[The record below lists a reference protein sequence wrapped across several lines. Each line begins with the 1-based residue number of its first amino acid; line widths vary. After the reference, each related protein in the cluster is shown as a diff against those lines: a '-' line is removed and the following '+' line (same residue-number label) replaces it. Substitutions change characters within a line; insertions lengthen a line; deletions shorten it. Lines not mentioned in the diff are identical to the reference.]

1 VSNTIYINAKT
12 TAFINYRL
20 TNKGNALQFLRINT
34 VMKKIIIAIVIA
46 AIAVGVYVFLTK
58 PKAPI
63 AGVAAQEAALIYDA
77 EVTKIDAATRTVTL
91 KNADGETSI
100 VAGPEVKN
108 FAEIKVGDR
117 FDVVYEL
124 AVAIELVKV
133 KNSGTTS
140 EQVTT
145 STTTAPQG
153 DKPGMITTNTV
164 TATANVEAIDTAKNI
179 VSLKGPQG
187 NVFKV
192 KVQNPDLMKDIAV
205 NDQVKVVYTEAI
217 AAVVSAPAT
226 KK

>member
-1 VSNTIYINAKT
+1 
-12 TAFINYRL
+12 
-20 TNKGNALQFLRINT
+20 
-34 VMKKIIIAIVIA
+34 MKKIIIAIVIA
-46 AIAVGVYVFLTK
+46 AIAVGGYFYLTK

-63 AGVAAQEAALIYDA
+63 AGVAAQESALIYDG

-91 KNADGETSI
+91 KNKDGETSI

-108 FAEIKVGDR
+108 FAEIKVGNH

-133 KNSGTTS
+133 KNPGTTS
-140 EQVTT
+140 EQVST
-145 STTTAPQG
+145 STTTSPQG
-153 DKPGMITTNTV
+153 DKPGMITTKTV
-164 TATANVEAIDTAKNI
+164 TATATVESIDAAKNI

-187 NVFKV
+187 NIFKV

-205 NDQVKVVYTEAI
+205 NDQVKVVYTDAI
-217 AAVVSAPAT
+217 AAVVSAPAA

>member
-1 VSNTIYINAKT
+1 
-12 TAFINYRL
+12 
-20 TNKGNALQFLRINT
+20 
-34 VMKKIIIAIVIA
+34 MKKIIIAVVIA
-46 AIAVGVYVFLTK
+46 AIAVGGYLFLTK

-63 AGVAAQEAALIYDA
+63 AGMAAQEAALIYDG

-91 KNADGETSI
+91 KNKDGETSI

-108 FAEIKVGDR
+108 FAEIKVGDH

-133 KNSGTTS
+133 KNPGVTS

-145 STTTAPQG
+145 STATAPQG

-164 TATANVEAIDTAKNI
+164 TATANVEAIDAAKNI

-187 NVFKV
+187 NIFKV

-217 AAVVSAPAT
+217 AAVVSAPA

>member
-1 VSNTIYINAKT
+1 MVMRSKFLKDQTI
-12 TAFINYRL
+12 
-20 TNKGNALQFLRINT
+20 
-34 VMKKIIIAIVIA
+34 MKKIIIAVVIA
-46 AIAVGVYVFLTK
+46 AIAVGAYLMLTK
-58 PKAPI
+58 PKAPV
-63 AGVAAQEAALIYDA
+63 AGVAAQEAALIYDG

-91 KNADGETSI
+91 KNQDGETSI

-117 FDVVYEL
+117 FDVVYEMAI
-124 AVAIELVKV
+124 AVELVKV
-133 KNSGTTS
+133 KNPGAVG
-140 EQVTT
+140 EQVST
-145 STTTAPQG
+145 STVTAPQG

-187 NVFKV
+187 NIFKV
-192 KVQNPDLMKDIAV
+192 KVKNADLLKDIAV

-217 AAVVSAPAT
+217 AAVVSAPA

>member
-1 VSNTIYINAKT
+1 
-12 TAFINYRL
+12 
-20 TNKGNALQFLRINT
+20 
-34 VMKKIIIAIVIA
+34 MKKIIIAVVIA
-46 AIAVGVYVFLTK
+46 AIAVGGYLFLTK

-63 AGVAAQEAALIYDA
+63 AGVAAQESALIYDG

-91 KNADGETSI
+91 KNKDGETSI

-108 FAEIKVGDR
+108 FAEIKVGDH

-133 KNSGTTS
+133 KNPGTTS
-140 EQVTT
+140 EQVST
-145 STTTAPQG
+145 STSTAPQG
-153 DKPGMITTNTV
+153 DKPGMITTKTV
-164 TATANVEAIDTAKNI
+164 TATANVEAIDAAKNV

-187 NVFKV
+187 NIFKV

-217 AAVVSAPAT
+217 AAVVSAPA

>member
-1 VSNTIYINAKT
+1 
-12 TAFINYRL
+12 
-20 TNKGNALQFLRINT
+20 
-34 VMKKIIIAIVIA
+34 MKKIIIAIVIA
-46 AIAVGVYVFLTK
+46 AIAVGAYVFLTK

-63 AGVAAQEAALIYDA
+63 AGIAAQEAALIYDG

-91 KNADGETSI
+91 KNKDGETSI

-108 FAEIKVGDR
+108 FAEIKVGDH

-133 KNSGTTS
+133 KNPGVTS

-145 STTTAPQG
+145 STATAPQG
-153 DKPGMITTNTV
+153 DKPGMITTNTI
-164 TATANVEAIDTAKNI
+164 TATANVEAIDAAKNT

-187 NVFKV
+187 NIFKV

-217 AAVVSAPAT
+217 AAVVSAPVA

>member
-1 VSNTIYINAKT
+1 
-12 TAFINYRL
+12 
-20 TNKGNALQFLRINT
+20 
-34 VMKKIIIAIVIA
+34 MKKIIIAVVIA
-46 AIAVGVYVFLTK
+46 AIAVGGYLFLTK

-63 AGVAAQEAALIYDA
+63 AGVAAQESALIYDG

-91 KNADGETSI
+91 KNKDGETSI

-108 FAEIKVGDR
+108 FAEIKVGDH

-133 KNSGTTS
+133 KNPGTTS
-140 EQVTT
+140 EQVST
-145 STTTAPQG
+145 STSTAPQG
-153 DKPGMITTNTV
+153 DKPGIITTKTV
-164 TATANVEAIDTAKNI
+164 TATANVEAIDAAKNV

-187 NVFKV
+187 NIFKV

-217 AAVVSAPAT
+217 AAVVSAPA

>member
-1 VSNTIYINAKT
+1 
-12 TAFINYRL
+12 
-20 TNKGNALQFLRINT
+20 
-34 VMKKIIIAIVIA
+34 MKKIIIAVVIA
-46 AIAVGVYVFLTK
+46 AIAVGGYLYLTK

-63 AGVAAQEAALIYDA
+63 AGVAAQESALIYDG

-91 KNADGETSI
+91 KNNDGETSI

-133 KNSGTTS
+133 KNPGTTS
-140 EQVTT
+140 EQVST

-153 DKPGMITTNTV
+153 DKPGMITTNTI
-164 TATANVEAIDTAKNI
+164 TATASVEAIDTAKNV

-187 NVFKV
+187 NIFKV

-217 AAVVSAPAT
+217 AAVVSAPA

>member
-1 VSNTIYINAKT
+1 
-12 TAFINYRL
+12 
-20 TNKGNALQFLRINT
+20 
-34 VMKKIIIAIVIA
+34 MKKIIIAVVIA
-46 AIAVGVYVFLTK
+46 AIAVAGYLFLTK

-63 AGVAAQEAALIYDA
+63 AGVAAQESALIYDG

-91 KNADGETSI
+91 KNKDGETSI

-108 FAEIKVGDR
+108 FAEIKVGDH

-133 KNSGTTS
+133 KNPGTTS
-140 EQVTT
+140 EQVST

-153 DKPGMITTNTV
+153 DKPGMITTKTI
-164 TATANVEAIDTAKNI
+164 TATANVEAIDAAKNI

-187 NVFKV
+187 NIFKA
-192 KVQNPDLMKDIAV
+192 KVQNPDLLKDIAV

-217 AAVVSAPAT
+217 AAVVSAPA

>member
-1 VSNTIYINAKT
+1 
-12 TAFINYRL
+12 
-20 TNKGNALQFLRINT
+20 
-34 VMKKIIIAIVIA
+34 MKKLLIIVVLA
-46 AIAVGVYVFLTK
+46 AIAAGAYFMLNK

-63 AGVAAQEAALIYDA
+63 AGVAAEEAALIYDG

-91 KNADGETSI
+91 KNQDGESTI

-117 FDVVYEL
+117 FDVIYEL

-133 KNSGTTS
+133 KNPGAPT

-153 DKPGMITTNTV
+153 DKPGMVTTNVV
-164 TATANVEAIDTAKNI
+164 TAVANVEAIDTAKSI

-187 NVFKV
+187 NIFKV
-192 KVQNPDLMKDIAV
+192 KVKNAELLKDIAV
-205 NDQVKVVYTEAI
+205 NDQVKVVYAEAI
-217 AAVVSAPAT
+217 AAVVSAPAA

>member
-1 VSNTIYINAKT
+1 
-12 TAFINYRL
+12 
-20 TNKGNALQFLRINT
+20 
-34 VMKKIIIAIVIA
+34 MKKIIIAIVIA
-46 AIAVGVYVFLTK
+46 AIAVGAYLFLTK

-63 AGVAAQEAALIYDA
+63 AGVAAQEAALIYDG
-77 EVTKIDAATRTVTL
+77 EVTKIDVATRTVTL
-91 KNADGETSI
+91 KNQDGETSI

-117 FDVVYEL
+117 FDVVYEM

-133 KNSGTTS
+133 KNPGTTS
-140 EQVTT
+140 EQATT

-153 DKPGMITTNTV
+153 DKPGMITTNTI
-164 TATANVEAIDTAKNI
+164 TATANIEAIDATKNI

-217 AAVVSAPAT
+217 AAVVSAPAA

>member
-1 VSNTIYINAKT
+1 
-12 TAFINYRL
+12 
-20 TNKGNALQFLRINT
+20 
-34 VMKKIIIAIVIA
+34 MKKIVIVIILT
-46 AIAVGVYVFLTK
+46 AIAAAAYFMLNQPK
-58 PKAPI
+58 PPVA
-63 AGVAAQEAALIYDA
+63 AVAAQETALIYDG
-77 EVTKIDAATRTVTL
+77 EVIKIDAATRTVTL
-91 KNADGETSI
+91 KNQDGESTI

-108 FAEIKVGDR
+108 FDEIKVGDR

-133 KNSGTTS
+133 KNPGTTS

-153 DKPGMITTNTV
+153 DKPGMITSNTV
-164 TATANVEAIDTAKNI
+164 TATANVEAIDTAKNT

-187 NVFKV
+187 NIFKV

-205 NDQVKVVYTEAI
+205 NDQVRVVYTEAI
-217 AAVVSAPAT
+217 AAVVSAPAA

>member
-1 VSNTIYINAKT
+1 
-12 TAFINYRL
+12 
-20 TNKGNALQFLRINT
+20 
-34 VMKKIIIAIVIA
+34 MKKIIIAIVIA
-46 AIAVGVYVFLTK
+46 AIAVGGYLYLTK

-63 AGVAAQEAALIYDA
+63 AGLAAQESALIYDG
-77 EVTKIDAATRTVTL
+77 EVIKVDATTRTVTL
-91 KNADGETSI
+91 KNQDGETSI

-133 KNSGTTS
+133 KNPGTTS

-164 TATANVEAIDTAKNI
+164 TATANVEAIDTVKNT

-187 NVFKV
+187 NIFKV

-217 AAVVSAPAT
+217 AAVVSAPA

>member
-1 VSNTIYINAKT
+1 
-12 TAFINYRL
+12 
-20 TNKGNALQFLRINT
+20 
-34 VMKKIIIAIVIA
+34 MKKIIIAIVIA
-46 AIAVGVYVFLTK
+46 AIAVGGYFYLTK

-63 AGVAAQEAALIYDA
+63 AGVAAQESALIYDG

-91 KNADGETSI
+91 KNKDGETSI

-108 FAEIKVGDR
+108 FAEIKVGDH

-133 KNSGTTS
+133 KNPGTTS
-140 EQVTT
+140 EQVST
-145 STTTAPQG
+145 SSTTAPQG
-153 DKPGMITTNTV
+153 DKPGMITTKTV
-164 TATANVEAIDTAKNI
+164 TATATVESIDAAKNI
-179 VSLKGPQG
+179 VSLKGTQG
-187 NVFKV
+187 NIFKV

-217 AAVVSAPAT
+217 AAVVSAPAA

>member
-1 VSNTIYINAKT
+1 
-12 TAFINYRL
+12 
-20 TNKGNALQFLRINT
+20 
-34 VMKKIIIAIVIA
+34 MKKIIIAVVVA
-46 AIAVGVYVFLTK
+46 AIAVGGYFYLTK

-63 AGVAAQEAALIYDA
+63 AGVAAQESALIYDG

-91 KNADGETSI
+91 KNNDGETTI

-117 FDVVYEL
+117 FDVVYEM

-133 KNSGTTS
+133 KNPGVTG

-145 STTTAPQG
+145 STATAPQG

-164 TATANVEAIDTAKNI
+164 TATANVEAIDAAKNI

-187 NVFKV
+187 NIVKV

-217 AAVVSAPAT
+217 AAVVTAPA

>member
-1 VSNTIYINAKT
+1 
-12 TAFINYRL
+12 
-20 TNKGNALQFLRINT
+20 
-34 VMKKIIIAIVIA
+34 MKKIIIAIVIA
-46 AIAVGVYVFLTK
+46 AIAVGAYLFLTK

-63 AGVAAQEAALIYDA
+63 AGVAAQEAALIYDG

-91 KNADGETSI
+91 KNKDGETSI

-117 FDVVYEL
+117 FYVVYEL

-133 KNSGTTS
+133 KNPGTTS

-164 TATANVEAIDTAKNI
+164 TATANVEAIDAAKNI

-217 AAVVSAPAT
+217 AAVVSAPAA

>member
-1 VSNTIYINAKT
+1 
-12 TAFINYRL
+12 
-20 TNKGNALQFLRINT
+20 
-34 VMKKIIIAIVIA
+34 MKKILIVVVLA
-46 AIAVGVYVFLTK
+46 AIAVGAYFVLNQ
-58 PKAPI
+58 PKAPV
-63 AGVAAQEAALIYDA
+63 AAVAAQETALLYDG
-77 EVTKIDAATRTVTL
+77 EVINIDAATRTVTL
-91 KNADGETSI
+91 KNQDGESTI

-124 AVAIELVKV
+124 AIAVELVKV
-133 KNSGTTS
+133 KNPGVTG

-145 STTTAPQG
+145 TTATAPQG
-153 DKPGMITTNTV
+153 DKPGVITTNTI
-164 TATANVEAIDTAKNI
+164 TATANVEAIDATKNI

-187 NVFKV
+187 NIFKV

-217 AAVVSAPAT
+217 AAVVSAPAA

>member
-1 VSNTIYINAKT
+1 MVMPFQYVMDQNI
-12 TAFINYRL
+12 
-20 TNKGNALQFLRINT
+20 
-34 VMKKIIIAIVIA
+34 MKKIIIAVVIA
-46 AIAVGVYVFLTK
+46 AIAVGGYLFLTK

-63 AGVAAQEAALIYDA
+63 AGVAAQESALIYDG

-91 KNADGETSI
+91 KNKDGETSI

-108 FAEIKVGDR
+108 FAEIKVGDH

-133 KNSGTTS
+133 KNPGTTS
-140 EQVTT
+140 EQVST

-164 TATANVEAIDTAKNI
+164 TATANVEAIDTTKNV

-217 AAVVSAPAT
+217 AAVVTAPAA

>member
-1 VSNTIYINAKT
+1 
-12 TAFINYRL
+12 
-20 TNKGNALQFLRINT
+20 
-34 VMKKIIIAIVIA
+34 MKKIIIAVVIA
-46 AIAVGVYVFLTK
+46 AIAVGGYLYITK

-63 AGVAAQEAALIYDA
+63 AGVAAQEAALLYDG

-91 KNADGETSI
+91 KNKDGETSI

-108 FAEIKVGDR
+108 FAEIKVGDH

-124 AVAIELVKV
+124 AIAIELVKV
-133 KNSGTTS
+133 KNPGVTS

-145 STTTAPQG
+145 STATAPQG

-164 TATANVEAIDTAKNI
+164 TATANVEAIDAAKNI

-187 NVFKV
+187 NIFKV

-217 AAVVSAPAT
+217 AAVVSAPA

>member
-1 VSNTIYINAKT
+1 
-12 TAFINYRL
+12 
-20 TNKGNALQFLRINT
+20 
-34 VMKKIIIAIVIA
+34 MKKIIIAIIIA
-46 AIAVGVYVFLTK
+46 AIAVGAYLFLTK
-58 PKAPI
+58 PQAPV
-63 AGVAAQEAALIYDA
+63 AAVAAQESALIYDG

-91 KNADGETSI
+91 KNQDGETSI

-133 KNSGTTS
+133 KNPGTTG
-140 EQVTT
+140 EQTT
-145 STTTAPQG
+145 TTTTTAPQG
-153 DKPGMITTNTV
+153 EKPGMITTNTV
-164 TATANVEAIDTAKNI
+164 TATASVEAIDTAKNT

-187 NVFKV
+187 NIFKV

-217 AAVVSAPAT
+217 AAVVSAPAA

>member
-1 VSNTIYINAKT
+1 
-12 TAFINYRL
+12 
-20 TNKGNALQFLRINT
+20 
-34 VMKKIIIAIVIA
+34 MKKIIIAIVIA
-46 AIAVGVYVFLTK
+46 AIAVGGYFYHTN

-63 AGVAAQEAALIYDA
+63 AGVAAQESALIYDG

-91 KNADGETSI
+91 KNKDGETSI

-108 FAEIKVGDR
+108 FAEIKVGDH

-133 KNSGTTS
+133 KNPGTTS
-140 EQVTT
+140 EQVST

-164 TATANVEAIDTAKNI
+164 TATANVEAIDTTKNV

-217 AAVVSAPAT
+217 AAVVTAPAA

>member
-1 VSNTIYINAKT
+1 
-12 TAFINYRL
+12 
-20 TNKGNALQFLRINT
+20 
-34 VMKKIIIAIVIA
+34 MKKIIIAIVIA
-46 AIAVGVYVFLTK
+46 AVAVGGYFYLTK

-63 AGVAAQEAALIYDA
+63 AGATAQESALIYDG
-77 EVTKIDAATRTVTL
+77 EVIKIDAATRTVTL
-91 KNADGETSI
+91 KNKDGETSI

-108 FAEIKVGDR
+108 FAEIKVGDH

-133 KNSGTTS
+133 KNPGVTG

-145 STTTAPQG
+145 STATAPQG

-164 TATANVEAIDTAKNI
+164 TATANVEAIDAAKNI

-187 NVFKV
+187 NIIKV

-217 AAVVSAPAT
+217 AAVVSEPT

>member
-1 VSNTIYINAKT
+1 MVMRSKFLKDQTI
-12 TAFINYRL
+12 
-20 TNKGNALQFLRINT
+20 
-34 VMKKIIIAIVIA
+34 MKKIIIAVVIA
-46 AIAVGVYVFLTK
+46 AIAVGAYFMLTK
-58 PKAPI
+58 PKAPV
-63 AGVAAQEAALIYDA
+63 AGVAAQEAALIYDG

-91 KNADGETSI
+91 KNQDGETSI

-117 FDVVYEL
+117 FDVVYEMAI
-124 AVAIELVKV
+124 AVELVKV
-133 KNSGTTS
+133 KNPGAVG
-140 EQVTT
+140 EQVST
-145 STTTAPQG
+145 STVTAPQG

-164 TATANVEAIDTAKNI
+164 TATANVEAIDAAKNI

-187 NVFKV
+187 NIFKV

-217 AAVVSAPAT
+217 AAVVSAPAA

>member
-1 VSNTIYINAKT
+1 
-12 TAFINYRL
+12 
-20 TNKGNALQFLRINT
+20 
-34 VMKKIIIAIVIA
+34 MKKIIIAVVIA
-46 AIAVGVYVFLTK
+46 AIAVAGYLFLTK

-63 AGVAAQEAALIYDA
+63 AGVAAQESALIYDG

-91 KNADGETSI
+91 KNKDGETSI

-108 FAEIKVGDR
+108 FAEIKVGDH

-133 KNSGTTS
+133 KNPGTTS
-140 EQVTT
+140 EQVST

-153 DKPGMITTNTV
+153 DKPGMITTKTI
-164 TATANVEAIDTAKNI
+164 TATANVEAIDAAKNI

-187 NVFKV
+187 NIFKV
-192 KVQNPDLMKDIAV
+192 KVQNPDLLKDIAV

-217 AAVVSAPAT
+217 AAVVSAPA

>member
-1 VSNTIYINAKT
+1 
-12 TAFINYRL
+12 
-20 TNKGNALQFLRINT
+20 
-34 VMKKIIIAIVIA
+34 MKKLLIIVVLA
-46 AIAVGVYVFLTK
+46 AIAAGAYFMLK

-63 AGVAAQEAALIYDA
+63 AGVAAQEAALIYDG
-77 EVTKIDAATRTVTL
+77 EVIKVDAATRTVTL
-91 KNADGETSI
+91 KNKDGETSI

-133 KNSGTTS
+133 KNPGAPS
-140 EQVTT
+140 EQITT
-145 STTTAPQG
+145 STATAPKG
-153 DKPGMITTNTV
+153 DKPGIITTNTV
-164 TATANVEAIDTAKNI
+164 TAVANVDAIDAAKSI

-217 AAVVSAPAT
+217 AAVVSAPAA

>member
-1 VSNTIYINAKT
+1 MYFQKSKDQTI
-12 TAFINYRL
+12 
-20 TNKGNALQFLRINT
+20 
-34 VMKKIIIAIVIA
+34 MKKIIIAIVVA
-46 AIAVGVYVFLTK
+46 AIAVGAYMFLTK

-63 AGVAAQEAALIYDA
+63 AGVAAQETALLYDG

-91 KNADGETSI
+91 KNNEGETSI
-100 VAGPEVKN
+100 VAGPDVKN

-133 KNSGTTS
+133 KNPGATS

-145 STTTAPQG
+145 STVTAPQG

-164 TATANVEAIDTAKNI
+164 TATANVEAIDTAKNT

-187 NVFKV
+187 NIFKV
-192 KVQNPDLMKDIAV
+192 KVKNPDLMKDIAV

-217 AAVVSAPAT
+217 AAVVSAPA

>member
-1 VSNTIYINAKT
+1 
-12 TAFINYRL
+12 
-20 TNKGNALQFLRINT
+20 
-34 VMKKIIIAIVIA
+34 MKKIVIVIVLA
-46 AIAVGVYVFLTK
+46 AIAAGAYFFLNK
-58 PKAPI
+58 PQAPV
-63 AGVAAQEAALIYDA
+63 AAVAAQESALIYDG

-91 KNADGETSI
+91 KNQDGETSI

-133 KNSGTTS
+133 KNPGTTG
-140 EQVTT
+140 EQATT
-145 STTTAPQG
+145 TTTTAPQG
-153 DKPGMITTNTV
+153 DKPGISTTNTI
-164 TATANVEAIDTAKNI
+164 TATANVEAIDAAKNT

-187 NVFKV
+187 NIFKV
-192 KVQNPDLMKDIAV
+192 KVLNPDLMKDIAV

-217 AAVVSAPAT
+217 AAVVSAPAA

>member
-1 VSNTIYINAKT
+1 
-12 TAFINYRL
+12 
-20 TNKGNALQFLRINT
+20 
-34 VMKKIIIAIVIA
+34 MKKIIIAVVIA
-46 AIAVGVYVFLTK
+46 AIAVAGYLFLTK

-63 AGVAAQEAALIYDA
+63 AGVAAQESALIYDG

-91 KNADGETSI
+91 KNKDGETSI

-108 FAEIKVGDR
+108 FAEIKVGDH

-133 KNSGTTS
+133 KNPGTTS
-140 EQVTT
+140 EQVST

-164 TATANVEAIDTAKNI
+164 TATANVEAIDAAKNI

-187 NVFKV
+187 NIFKV

-217 AAVVSAPAT
+217 AAVVSAPA

>member
-1 VSNTIYINAKT
+1 
-12 TAFINYRL
+12 
-20 TNKGNALQFLRINT
+20 
-34 VMKKIIIAIVIA
+34 MKKLVILIALA
-46 AIAVGVYVFLTK
+46 AIAASAYFMVNK
-58 PKAPI
+58 PKPPV
-63 AGVAAQEAALIYDA
+63 AGVAAQEAALLYDG
-77 EVTKIDAATRTVTL
+77 EVIKIDSATRTVTL
-91 KNADGETSI
+91 KNNDGETSI

-124 AVAIELVKV
+124 AIAIELVKV
-133 KNSGTTS
+133 KNPGAAS

-153 DKPGMITTNTV
+153 DKPGIVTTNTV
-164 TATANVEAIDTAKNI
+164 TAVANVEAIDTVKNT

-205 NDQVKVVYTEAI
+205 NDQVKVVYSEAI
-217 AAVVSAPAT
+217 AAVVSTPAP